1 MTAAKMAR
9 MSWKL
14 SVMPDRGTQKF
25 EGIILRGR
33 KLLACGACGWVH
45 YVMNAEEKV
54 AQDRAME
61 RYDLDAAERL
71 SYEAAFRQC
80 LRCESPLSGFRDA
93 IDGDLNRAAGHIVT
107 PVLLDST

>member
-1 MTAAKMAR
+1 
-9 MSWKL
+9 MSWEL
-14 SVMPDRGTQKF
+14 SVMRNTGTQQF

-45 YVMNAEEKV
+45 YAMSAEEKV
-54 AQDRAME
+54 AQDREIE
-61 RYDLDAAERL
+61 RYHLDAVERL

-80 LRCESPLSGFRDA
+80 LRCESPLIGFRDA
-93 IDGDLNRAAGHIVT
+93 IDGDLSHAVGHIVT